1 MDHMFT
7 RIYALL
13 VCFVTIICI
22 TISTGMALYELVKV
36 VNPELTLSPYRYQHL
51 QSNESYGRMTYPA
64 GRIQA
69 INGAQI
75 AMLANGRMKVPGEAA
90 PQLSD
95 EEITRIREKELQ
107 NLYSS
112 ERREATASLIRL
124 FIVLIVSCPLFYI
137 HWRLAQRY
145 EGA

>member
-1 MDHMFT
+1 MEHMFT

-36 VNPELTLSPYRYQHL
+36 VNPELTLIPYQYQHL
-51 QSNESYGRMTYPA
+51 QSNERYGRMQYPA
-64 GRIQA
+64 SRIHA

-75 AMLANGRMKVPGEAA
+75 TMLANGRMKAPGDAA
-90 PQLSD
+90 PRLSD
-95 EEITRIREKELQ
+95 EEITRIREREFQTLIS
-107 NLYSS
+107 N
-112 ERREATASLIRL
+112 ERKQATASLIRL
-124 FIVLIVSCPLFYI
+124 FIVLLVSCPLFYI

-145 EGA
+145 ESV